1 MDDVP
6 QSKRKHLEPNTNWD
20 EWCSNR
26 ETLQACVLRFQEMV
40 QDFFDILQSPT
51 DFVEL
56 GHLDTLYL
64 ANYRM
69 RTTPIVI
76 LVLKLESLR
85 ARLHNLLA

>member
-6 QSKRKHLEPNTNWD
+6 QWKRKHLEPNTNWD
-20 EWCSNR
+20 EWCSKR
-26 ETLQACVLRFQEMV
+26 ETLQACVLRIQEMV
-40 QDFFDILQSPT
+40 QDFYDNLQSPT

-56 GHLDTLYL
+56 GHLVMLYL
-64 ANYRM
+64 ANDRM
-69 RTTPIVI
+69 RMIPVVI